1 MSVNR
6 QFPILNWIFGYQ
18 KPVLA
23 GMPASE
29 SSAAVKTPAIT
40 GRRVGCFAARSPDD
54 FYPEDSDLRV
64 VGRDR
69 HPAVLALRGEHA
81 IERIAVLLRP

>member
-1 MSVNR
+1 MFVQYINSVPPELR
-6 QFPILNWIFGYQ
+6 GRGD
-18 KPVLA
+18 V
-23 GMPASE
+23 E

-40 GRRVGCFAARSPDD
+40 GRRVGCFAVRSPDG
-54 FYPEDSDLRV
+54 FYPEDADLRV

-69 HPAVLALRGEHA
+69 HPGVLALRGEHA